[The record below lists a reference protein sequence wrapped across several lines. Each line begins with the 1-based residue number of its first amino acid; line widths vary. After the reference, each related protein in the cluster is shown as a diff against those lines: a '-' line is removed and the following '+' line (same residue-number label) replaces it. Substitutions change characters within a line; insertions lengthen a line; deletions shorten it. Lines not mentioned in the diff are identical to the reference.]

1 MQGEFR
7 SREVG
12 QHEQA
17 LVGSMHPVLARIY
30 AARGVKNPGELD
42 LALTGLPRP
51 AKLKQIDQA
60 AALISD
66 AVMADERII
75 IVGDFDADGASGTAL
90 GVLAL
95 KSLGANNVGFLVP
108 NRFEFGHGL
117 STQLVKMASE
127 QEPDLLI
134 TVDHGTASIE
144 GIKLARKLGMS
155 VVITDHHLAGA
166 ELPDANAIV
175 NPNQGGCEFECKNL
189 AGVGV
194 LFYVVSAV
202 RAELSRRDWFGA
214 DRPMPNMADF
224 LDLVAIGTISDL
236 VPLDQTNR
244 ILVSEGLRRAS
255 VAPRPGVKALLEVA
269 KRGRKRVLAEDIGY
283 GLAPRINA
291 AGRLTDMS
299 LGIQC
304 LLSPTLSEAR
314 RIAGELDELNR
325 RRREIESSMV
335 MRAEYLL
342 RETKRKLAGEDL
354 PEVICLYD
362 ADFSQGVIGLVAS
375 RLARELERPA
385 FVFADAGEAEPDYL
399 RGSAR
404 GVPGIHLLDLIDL
417 VNARHPGLLVRYGGH
432 AMAAGLTL
440 VRSNLANFSAAVQQ
454 IVGHDIEIPPRSSV
468 YMTDGFLDEDDLCL
482 EFARHLENAGP
493 WGQGFEQ
500 PTFEGVFSLRT
511 QRVVG
516 DAHLRMLLEQG
527 QTLIDAIAFGQDE
540 LIAADRVRIGYRLSV
555 HRWGDSETAQL
566 IVERL
571 EPLDA

>member
-1 MQGEFR
+1 MQGEIR
-7 SREVG
+7 AREVG
-12 QHEQA
+12 QHEQTLA
-17 LVGSMHPVLARIY
+17 GAMHPVLARIY
-30 AARGVKNPGELD
+30 AARGVKDTAELD
-42 LALTGLPRP
+42 LALAGLPRP
-51 AKLKQIDQA
+51 EKLKHINEA

-66 AVMADERII
+66 AVMAGERII

-95 KSLGANNVGFLVP
+95 KSFGANDVGFMVP

-117 STQLVKMASE
+117 STQLVTAASE
-127 QEPDLLI
+127 QEPQLLI
-134 TVDHGTASIE
+134 TVDHGTASLE
-144 GIKLARKLGMS
+144 GVKLARNLGMR
-155 VVITDHHLAGA
+155 VVVTDHHLAGA
-166 ELPDANAIV
+166 ELPEANAIV
-175 NPNQGGCEFECKNL
+175 NPNQPECEFECKSL

-194 LFYVVSAV
+194 LFYVMSAV

-214 DRPMPNMADF
+214 DLPVPNMADL

-236 VPLDQTNR
+236 VPLDRTNR
-244 ILVSEGLRRAS
+244 TLVREGLRRAS
-255 VAPRPGVKALLEVA
+255 IAPRPGVKALLEVA
-269 KRGRKRVLAEDIGY
+269 KRGRRKVLAEDIGY

-314 RIAGELDELNR
+314 RIASELEVLNR

-335 MRAEYLL
+335 LRAEHLL
-342 RETKRKLAGEDL
+342 REAKQMLSGDDL

-404 GVPGIHLLDLIDL
+404 GVSGIHLLDLIDL
-417 VNARHPGLLVRYGGH
+417 VNVRYPGLLVRYGGH
-432 AMAAGLTL
+432 AMAAGVTL
-440 VRSNLANFSAAVQQ
+440 VRSNLADFAAALRQ
-454 IVGHDIEIPPRSSV
+454 IVGRDIEVPPPSSV
-468 YMTDGFLDEDDLCL
+468 YLTDGFLEEDDLSL

-527 QTLIDAIAFGQDE
+527 QTLIDAIAFRQDE
-540 LIAADRVRIGYRLSV
+540 LIKAEQVRIGYRLNV

-566 IVERL
+566 VVERL
-571 EPLDA
+571 EPINA

>member
-7 SREVG
+7 VREVG
-12 QHEQA
+12 EHEQA
-17 LVGSMHPVLARIY
+17 LAGCMHPVLARIY
-30 AARGVKNPGELD
+30 AARGVKEPAELD
-42 LALTGLPRP
+42 LALAGLPRP

-66 AVMADERII
+66 AITADQRII
-75 IVGDFDADGASGTAL
+75 VVGDFDADGASGTAL

-95 KSLGANNVGFLVP
+95 QSFGAKDVGFLVP

-117 STQLVKMASE
+117 STQLVKVASE
-127 QEPDLLI
+127 LEPDLLI
-134 TVDHGTASIE
+134 TVDHGVASHE
-144 GIKLARKLGMS
+144 GIKLARKLGMR
-155 VVITDHHLAGA
+155 VVVTDHHLAGA

-175 NPNQGGCEFECKNL
+175 NPNQAGCEFESKCL

-194 LFYVVSAV
+194 LFYVMSAV
-202 RAELSRRDWFGA
+202 RAELSRRDWFG
-214 DRPMPNMADF
+214 DERPMPNMAEF

-255 VAPRPGVKALLEVA
+255 IAPRPGVKALLEVA
-269 KRGRKRVLAEDIGY
+269 KRSRGKVLAEDIGF

-304 LLSPTLSEAR
+304 LLSQTLSEAR
-314 RIAGELDELNR
+314 RIAGELEELNR

-342 RETKRKLAGEDL
+342 RETKKKLAGEDL

-362 ADFSQGVIGLVAS
+362 TDFSQGIIGLVAS

-404 GVPGIHLLDLIDL
+404 GVPGMHLLDLIDL
-417 VNARHPGLLVRYGGH
+417 VNARQPGLLVRYGGH

-440 VRSNLANFSAAVQQ
+440 VRSNLAGFAESVRQ
-454 IVGHDIEIPPRSSV
+454 IVGRDIKIPPPSSV
-468 YMTDGFLDEDDLCL
+468 YLTDGFLDEDDLCL
-482 EFARHLENAGP
+482 AFARHLENAGP

-511 QRVVG
+511 QRIVG

-540 LIAADRVRIGYRLSV
+540 LIAADQVRIGYRLSV

-571 EPLDA
+571 EPLEA